1 MIIHLIVTNIRNRSV
16 QNLIFGIILTSIR
29 NIMSENSFATS
40 LSCIDGRVQL
50 PMISWIKDRYSVDF
64 VDTITAPGID
74 KVISDGDIESIK
86 KSVMISVSN
95 HKSSHIVISGHFGCA
110 GNPVSNDEHFTHI
123 EKSVELVKSWNLDAE
138 VVGVW
143 IDENFIP
150 QLI

>member
-1 MIIHLIVTNIRNRSV
+1 MH
-16 QNLIFGIILTSIR
+16 
-29 NIMSENSFATS
+29 EKSFATS

-50 PMISWIKDRYSVDF
+50 PMINWIKDKYFVDY

-74 KVISDGDIESIK
+74 KVISDGDVESIK

-110 GNPVSNDEHFTHI
+110 GNPVSDEEHLI
-123 EKSVELVKSWNLDAE
+123 QIKKSVEIVNSWNLNVD
-138 VVGVW
+138 VIGVW

-150 QLI
+150 NLL